1 MKIWAIADLHL
12 CFGAPGKSMEVFGAS
27 WKNYV
32 KRIEENWRKVIGRG
46 DLVLIAG
53 DITWAMTLEN
63 AMKDLLWMDALP
75 GIKVILK
82 GNHDYW
88 WPSNK
93 KLAETLPPS
102 IHFINNNAV
111 KIGDVTIGG
120 SRLWDTSD
128 YSFSEY
134 INFTKSPFVTE
145 KKLGEKEIERI
156 YSRELKR
163 LRLSLQQ
170 LDSQASYR
178 IAMTHYPPI
187 SADLKKSRASRILEE
202 FGVNVCIFGHLHNVK
217 KDRPLFGEKNQIL
230 YLFTA
235 ADYLNFEPMLVT
247 QGLSVTCQGK
257 D

>member
-12 CFGAPGKSMEVFGAS
+12 CFGAPDKSMEAFGAS
-27 WKNYV
+27 WENYV
-32 KRIEENWRKVIGRG
+32 KRIEENWKKVIGPE

-53 DITWAMTLEN
+53 DITWAMKLED
-63 AMKDLLWMDALP
+63 AMKDLHWIDALP
-75 GIKVILK
+75 GTKVILK

-93 KLAETLPPS
+93 KLSETLPPS
-102 IHFINNNAV
+102 IHFINNNAFT
-111 KIGDVTIGG
+111 IGDVTIGG

-134 INFTKSPFVTE
+134 INFVESPLVKE
-145 KKLGEKEIERI
+145 KKLEEEEIERI
-156 YSRELKR
+156 YNRELER

-170 LDSQASYR
+170 LDSKASYR
-178 IAMTHYPPI
+178 VAMTHYPPI
-187 SADLKKSRASRILEE
+187 SADLKESRASRILEE

-217 KDRPLFGEKNQIL
+217 KDRPLFGEKNQIV

-235 ADYLNFEPMLVT
+235 ADYLNFEPMLVRNA
-247 QGLSVTCQGK
+247 
-257 D
+257 